1 MGKDDQLR
9 RTGVITLAILLAL
22 VGAILPL
29 GAAFYLSF
37 IRAVQIEKDYL
48 ADISQRAL
56 TRAFI
61 TFVQANSALQSL
73 ANTSV
78 KRPCSPT
85 HIHLMRKVTLANRV
99 IEEIGYFKG
108 DRLICT
114 TWGPVQSQLSKFSS
128 DYVTAYGVEASFDA
142 QSTLNHHHH
151 FIALKYK
158 NYQILIEPQRFVD
171 VIVDPAIQ
179 IAIMTRNGQ
188 LIGQLNNP
196 DPGIIKALLN
206 QYKENQIHHTIEG
219 YLVGIAQKNQFLVFS
234 LEPESRVYDNFKQTQ
249 LFFLP
254 FGLLTALFVIGMV
267 VYYSRQRLS
276 LLGELAVA
284 IENHE
289 LIAHYQP
296 IVDLKTGQC
305 IGAEAL
311 ARWRRPDGWM
321 VKPYLFIPQAEDS
334 GLILGIT
341 DKIIEAIVDEL
352 GPFLSAHPALHMSIN
367 LSPRDIQS
375 GRILDVLHD
384 KLKDTGIQPH
394 QIWLEATERG
404 FLETQSAKTTLT
416 RAREAGYVVA
426 IDDFGTGYSSLSYL
440 QNFPLDILKIDKSF
454 VDTIGIDAASS
465 SVTPHIIEMAKTLHL
480 AVVAEGIEKQEQV
493 DYLVLRH
500 VEFGQGWLFSKAL
513 SAEQFIQFYLEHS

>member
-1 MGKDDQLR
+1 MDKDDRLR

-37 IRAVQIEKDYL
+37 IRAVQLEKDYL

-73 ANTSV
+73 ANTPV
-78 KRPCSPT
+78 KRACSPA
-85 HIHLMRKVTLANRV
+85 HINLMRKITLDNRV
-99 IEEIGYFKG
+99 IEEVGYFKQ

-114 TWGPVQSQLSKFSS
+114 TWGPVQGKLSKFTA

-142 QSTLNHHHH
+142 QSSLHDREH

-171 VIVDPAIQ
+171 VIVDPDIQ
-179 IAIMTRNGQ
+179 IAIVTRKGQ
-188 LIGQLNNP
+188 VLGQLNHP
-196 DPGIIKALLN
+196 DPTLIKTLLTE
-206 QYKENQIHHTIEG
+206 YKENQIHGSMAG
-219 YLVGIAQKNQFLVFS
+219 YLVGIAQKTQFLVFS
-234 LEPESRVYDNFKQTQ
+234 LEPKSRVYDNFKQTQ

-254 FGLLTALFVIGMV
+254 FGLLIALFVIGMV

-341 DKIIEAIVDEL
+341 DKIIEAIIEEL
-352 GPFLSAHPALHMSIN
+352 GPFLSAHPSLHMSIN

-375 GRILDVLHD
+375 GRILDVLHN
-384 KLKDTGIQPH
+384 KLKGTGIQPS

-404 FLETQSAKTTLT
+404 FLEAQSAKETLT
-416 RAREAGYVVA
+416 RAREAGYIVA

-454 VDTIGIDAASS
+454 IDTIGIDAASS
-465 SVTPHIIEMAKTLHL
+465 SVTPHIIEMAKTLNL
-480 AVVAEGIEKQEQV
+480 AVVAEGIEKPEQV
-493 DYLVLRH
+493 DYLVHRH

-513 SAEQFIQFYLEHS
+513 SAEQFIAFCETHS